1 MPGSAKW
8 PPPPD
13 IESIQQLVAEADI
26 EGFIADGAHPD
37 EYEAEAEMLFAQI
50 EHASTDELTAARL
63 LPIIEVIWT
72 RAFNLPADEL
82 AERRAKLH
90 GLAEQIAR
98 FFGPDARPQVRG
110 VKA

>member
-1 MPGSAKW
+1 MPSTAKW

-13 IESIQQLVAEADI
+13 IDSIQQLVAEADI

-50 EHASTDELTAARL
+50 ETLGTDELTADRL
-63 LPIIEVIWT
+63 LPIVEAIWT

-82 AERRAKLH
+82 AERRAKLLL
-90 GLAEQIAR
+90 LAEQIAR
-98 FFGPDARPQVRG
+98 FFGPDARPQVRRAG
-110 VKA
+110 A